1 MLDKLK
7 QTLKQMDKKK
17 LITLGI
23 LVAVIFVIGIA
34 AGIGIS
40 SIKRGRQDTMGNV
53 ATPEDAINNG
63 IVNENSKSDL
73 NFDSKLPTDLA
84 YSKKDESAVAEFAKT
99 NTWESNGKKF
109 AQIDVTVKNVGAG
122 KITDWTMQFT
132 LGANSSI
139 EQSWNCVLETNKN
152 GDVLEIKMKP
162 VDYNKNI
169 EVGAGTQG
177 IGFIFCADTDVNVGK
192 YSIEATVDGVTVV
205 ADGGED
211 NKGDESVSDNSNE
224 NAEGNPNG
232 QNNNLN
238 VNNNQNNSQNVNQ
251 NNSQNNSQN
260 EENGSNNDYS
270 YDNSS
275 NGGNNHYTGTVSG
288 RLHVEGTSLVDSS
301 GNSVQLRGVSTH
313 GLAWFPQYVNY
324 EAFQTLRDDWG
335 VNVVRLA
342 MYTAEYGGYCSGGDR
357 EALKS
362 LVDSGVS
369 YATQLGLYV
378 IIDWHILSDGNP
390 YQHKDEAVAFF
401 SEMSARY
408 AGNDNVI
415 YEICNEPQNSD
426 WNSVI
431 KPYAEEV
438 LSAIRSNTD
447 ALVIVGTNTWS
458 QDVDAVIGNQID
470 DSNVCYALHFYAA
483 THTDYIRNKLSSAM
497 DNGVPVFVSEC
508 SICDASGNG
517 GIDYG
522 SADAWLDLLNSRGV
536 SFLAWS
542 LCNKGETS
550 ALINSGCDKT
560 SGWNESDLSDTGRW
574 FRNAIRNS

>member
-7 QTLKQMDKKK
+7 QTFKQMDKKK

-23 LVAVIFVIGIA
+23 LAAVILIVGIF

-40 SIKRGRQDTMGNV
+40 AVTKQKQQTVGNV
-53 ATPEDAINNG
+53 ATPEDASGGNT
-63 IVNENSKSDL
+63 VSNSNATS
-73 NFDSKLPTDLA
+73 NQPTDLA
-84 YSKKDESAVAEFAKT
+84 YSKKEDEPSAVADFAKT
-99 NTWESNGKKF
+99 NTWEGDGKKF
-109 AQIDVTVKNVGAG
+109 AQIDVTVKNAGSG

-132 LGANSSI
+132 LDANASI

-152 GDVLEIKMKP
+152 GDILEVKMKP

-169 EVGAGTQG
+169 EIGEGTQG
-177 IGFIFCADTDVNVGK
+177 IGFIFCADNDVNVGK
-192 YSIEATVDGVTVV
+192 YSIETTVDGVTMV
-205 ADGGED
+205 ADGGEERQDDETTSAD
-211 NKGDESVSDNSNE
+211 NEE
-224 NAEGNPNG
+224 NTDG
-232 QNNNLN
+232 NNNTN
-238 VNNNQNNSQNVNQ
+238 NNQDNNNQNG
-251 NNSQNNSQN
+251 NNSDNNNNNSGGNDN
-260 EENGSNNDYS
+260 EP
-270 YDNSS
+270 S
-275 NGGNNHYTGTVSG
+275 NGGGNQYTGPTTTVSG
-288 RLHVEGTSLVDSS
+288 RLHVEGTSIVDSS
-301 GNSVQLRGVSTH
+301 GSRVQLRGVSTH

-335 VNVVRLA
+335 ANVVRLA
-342 MYTAEYGGYCSGGDR
+342 MYTAEYGGYCTGGDR

-362 LVDSGVS
+362 LVDAGVS
-369 YATQLGLYV
+369 YATQLGMYV

-408 AGNDNVI
+408 AGNGNVI

-458 QDVDAVIGNQID
+458 QDVDAVIGNQIN

-483 THTDYIRNKLSSAM
+483 THTDYIRNKLITAM
-497 DNGVPVFVSEC
+497 DNGIPVFVSEC

-522 SADAWLDLLNSRGV
+522 SADAWLNLLNSRGV

-542 LCNKGETS
+542 LCNKAETS
-550 ALINSGCDKT
+550 ALINPGCDKT
-560 SGWNESDLSDTGRW
+560 SGWDESDLSDTGRW
-574 FRNAIRNS
+574 FRNAIRG

>member
-7 QTLKQMDKKK
+7 QTFKQMDKKK

-23 LVAVIFVIGIA
+23 LAAVILIVGIF

-40 SIKRGRQDTMGNV
+40 AVTKQKQQTIGNA
-53 ATPEDAINNG
+53 ATPENAAKDNT
-63 IVNENSKSDL
+63 VSNSNATS
-73 NFDSKLPTDLA
+73 NQPTDLA
-84 YSKKDESAVAEFAKT
+84 YSKKEDEPSAVADFAKT
-99 NTWESNGKKF
+99 NTWESDGKKF
-109 AQIDVTVKNVGAG
+109 AQIDVTVKNAGVG

-132 LGANSSI
+132 LGANASI

-152 GDVLEIKMKP
+152 GDVLEVKMKP

-169 EVGAGTQG
+169 EVGEGTQG
-177 IGFIFCADTDVNVGK
+177 IGFIFGADTDVNVGK
-192 YSIEATVDGVTVV
+192 YSIETTVDGVTMV
-205 ADGGED
+205 ADGGEENQD
-211 NKGDESVSDNSNE
+211 SETASN
-224 NAEGNPNG
+224 N
-232 QNNNLN
+232 
-238 VNNNQNNSQNVNQ
+238 
-251 NNSQNNSQN
+251 N
-260 EENGSNNDYS
+260 EENTDGSNTPNNDNNQGNNNSNNDNN
-270 YDNSS
+270 NS
-275 NGGNNHYTGTVSG
+275 GGNSNNDEPSNSGGNQYTGPTTTVSG
-288 RLHVEGTSLVDSS
+288 RLHVEGTSIVDSS
-301 GNSVQLRGVSTH
+301 GSRVQLRGVSTH

-335 VNVVRLA
+335 ANVVRLA

-362 LVDSGVS
+362 LVDAGVS
-369 YATQLGLYV
+369 YATQLGMYV

-408 AGNDNVI
+408 AGNGNVI

-458 QDVDAVIGNQID
+458 QDVDAVIGNQIN

-483 THTDYIRNKLSSAM
+483 THTDYIRNKLITAM

-522 SADAWLDLLNSRGV
+522 SADAWLNLLNSRGV

-542 LCNKGETS
+542 LCNKAETS
-550 ALINSGCDKT
+550 ALINPGCDKT
-560 SGWNESDLSDTGRW
+560 SGWDESDLSDTGRW